1 LGFQVTTAPC
11 LGNKNIDKVI
21 LHKEDQG
28 YKPATCQKTCEKVV
42 QAIKPEINTCKISR
56 IFTSV
61 NKGNYNVASNA
72 LSSQTIMNGIK
83 QYAIQYNMMLLL
95 KIPQVSVMSPE
106 NIFKSCM
113 VMLNSIDDYD
123 KIDDFDYCKWQEF
136 INHHGSEV
144 ELESNS
150 WLKDTLHLSME
161 PTL

>member
-1 LGFQVTTAPC
+1 MRYASIMQ
-11 LGNKNIDKVI
+11 
-21 LHKEDQG
+21 EDSREG
-28 YKPATCQKTCEKVV
+28 CM
-42 QAIKPEINTCKISR
+42 AIKPEINTCKISH
-56 IFTSV
+56 IFTSID
-61 NKGNYNVASNA
+61 KGNYDVAFDA
-72 LSSQTIMNGIK
+72 LSSQTVMNGIK
-83 QYAIQYNMMLLL
+83 QYAIQYDMMSLL

>member
-1 LGFQVTTAPC
+1 MS
-11 LGNKNIDKVI
+11 IDK
-21 LHKEDQG
+21 
-28 YKPATCQKTCEKVV
+28 
-42 QAIKPEINTCKISR
+42 
-56 IFTSV
+56 
-61 NKGNYNVASNA
+61 GNCNVASNA
-72 LSSQTIMNGIK
+72 LSSLTIMNGIK
-83 QYAIQYNMMLLL
+83 QYAIQHDMVFLL